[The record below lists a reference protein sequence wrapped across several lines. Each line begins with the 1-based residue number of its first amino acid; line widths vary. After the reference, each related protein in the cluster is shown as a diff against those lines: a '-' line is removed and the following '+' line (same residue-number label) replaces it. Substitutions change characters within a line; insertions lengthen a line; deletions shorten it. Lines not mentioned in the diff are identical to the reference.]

1 MKVAAFAACT
11 LPLASAFMTPMG
23 TKSMARGRAL
33 KMFADEPGAVG
44 FPPTNEG
51 YWDPLGFSADGD
63 VEKFNRYRAI
73 EIKHGRVAMI
83 AALDYFIK
91 TPSGIR
97 LPGSLGDTPIADIP
111 VGLGAIKAVPIAGW
125 AQILLFASAL
135 EILAPQKEDK
145 LPGEVQPDTD
155 LFAKPGTKD
164 DQTKEINNGRLAM
177 ITMAGLWAGE
187 AASGGVDP
195 IVAFK
200 SWLGL
205 A

>member
-1 MKVAAFAACT
+1 MKVVAALSA
-11 LPLASAFMTPMG
+11 LSVASAFVTPNMPKMS
-23 TKSMARGRAL
+23 TRGRSL
-33 KMFADEPGAVG
+33 QMFDDEAGAVG
-44 FPPTNEG
+44 FPPSNEG
-51 YWDPLGFSADGD
+51 YWDPAGFCADGD
-63 VEKFNRYRAI
+63 VDKFNRYRAI

-111 VGLGAIKAVPIAGW
+111 VGLGALKAVPPAGW

-135 EILAPQKEDK
+135 EILAPQKEGK
-145 LPGEVQPDTD
+145 LPGEVQPETEA
-155 LFAKPGTKD
+155 FKQPGSKD

-187 AASGGVDP
+187 LASGGADP
-195 IVAFK
+195 IDAFK
-200 SWLGL
+200 AWLGL
-205 A
+205 